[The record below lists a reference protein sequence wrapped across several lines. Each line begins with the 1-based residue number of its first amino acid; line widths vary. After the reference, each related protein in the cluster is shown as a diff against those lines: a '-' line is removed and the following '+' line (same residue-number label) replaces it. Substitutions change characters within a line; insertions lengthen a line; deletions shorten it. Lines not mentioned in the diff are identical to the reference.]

1 MALGLCCYVTPFLLL
16 RRRPD
21 LLLPALWLTGAT
33 LLLALLD
40 ATRNNSTLGIPR
52 YPLFASPGLFLLLG
66 AAARGRG
73 WRHVVPLAGLVL
85 AFAHLGQAY
94 GGRADWREVAAFVRH
109 GMRPGEVL
117 VVDFEGRPR
126 WFPATQYLALSHYLR
141 RDCPPVVLLEGPV
154 GASTRERLREAGVAW
169 VLTKAGDGTFAS
181 RLGGTA
187 TGQAVEFPLL
197 GVMSELRF

>member
-1 MALGLCCYVTPFLLL
+1 MPFLFV

-40 ATRNNSTLGIPR
+40 VLRNNATLSMPR

-66 AAARGRG
+66 AAARGRA
-73 WRHVVPLAGLVL
+73 WRHVFPLAALVL
-85 AFAHLGQAY
+85 ALAHMDRAY

-109 GMRPGEVL
+109 GMRHGEVL
-117 VVDFEGRPR
+117 AVDFEGQPR
-126 WFPATQYLALSHYLR
+126 WFPATNYLALSHYLG

-154 GASTRERLREAGVAW
+154 GPSARKRLREAGVAW
-169 VLTKAGDGTFAS
+169 VLTKGEEGTFAD
-181 RLGGTA
+181 RLGGRF
-187 TGQAVEFPLL
+187 TGQSVPFDNI
-197 GVMSELRF
+197 GVMAEVQFRRGLANDPS